1 MCASCE
7 LRPDCTTSEPGR
19 QILGHFQEEYVDR
32 VKSCRGTFPFEKA
45 LRKRR
50 VWVEPLF
57 AEAKDWH
64 GLRRFRLRRLE
75 KVNIE
80 ALLTAAG
87 QNIKRLVVARDR
99 GLRKLAQVAALRLPD
114 RVSRCRPHLTGGFSY
129 FLWDKGVFQQ
139 PGKLRASVNRD
150 GRRMKNGHEM
160 FHHAGSPLSFPTKEC
175 SRARPRTLPHR
186 AHLATV

>member
-64 GLRRFRLRRLE
+64 GLRRFRSRRLE
-75 KVNIE
+75 KVNRRS
-80 ALLTAAG
+80 
-87 QNIKRLVVARDR
+87 NRRLRR
-99 GLRKLAQVAALRLPD
+99 
-114 RVSRCRPHLTGGFSY
+114 RPSERYLS
-129 FLWDKGVFQQ
+129 
-139 PGKLRASVNRD
+139 
-150 GRRMKNGHEM
+150 GRR
-160 FHHAGSPLSFPTKEC
+160 
-175 SRARPRTLPHR
+175 RRTLWPSGSSP
-186 AHLATV
+186 